1 MGEMLKEIL
10 FKFWNFS
17 FLFPDFLPYL
27 SLSISAANYQKYCC
41 LNSNLFIHILLFFA
55 GSNCQEAM
63 LISWI
68 TISSL
73 VFLNEKISKVLCP
86 IYILVYT

>member
-10 FKFWNFS
+10 FKFKSLFS
-17 FLFPDFLPYL
+17 LFRFSPPYL
-27 SLSISAANYQKYCC
+27 SPSISANYQKYCC

-63 LISWI
+63 LIS
-68 TISSL
+68 
-73 VFLNEKISKVLCP
+73 
-86 IYILVYT
+86 